1 MVPKAFLGLAG
12 LGVLSLVGLAMSGKN
27 KMSDTKQNDL
37 QIQRE
42 DFDISVDLGNEND
55 NEKKD
60 GWKAAEM
67 QDVGSDKS
75 LNDKEPEKEPVERKR
90 EEKKLECGL
99 TSQGPNQIS
108 EAAISENEARAKKSK
123 FKKPDFNYDAMQDFV
138 VTTEDEAADGKTD

>member
-27 KMSDTKQNDL
+27 KMSDTKQNDF

-42 DFDISVDLGNEND
+42 DFDISVDPGNEND

-75 LNDKEPEKEPVERKR
+75 LNDKEPEKELVERKR

-99 TSQGPNQIS
+99 TSQGSNQIS
-108 EAAISENEARAKKSK
+108 EAAISENKARAKKPK

>member
-27 KMSDTKQNDL
+27 KMSDTKQNDF

-42 DFDISVDLGNEND
+42 DFDIGVDPGNEND

-90 EEKKLECGL
+90 EEKKLESGL
-99 TSQGPNQIS
+99 TSQGSNQIS
-108 EAAISENEARAKKSK
+108 KAAISENEARAKKPK